1 MTGMLTVGQKKKK
14 LEKDEVP
21 PRFELGSL
29 DSESRVL
36 TITPWDLVDS
46 TGKIDS
52 SIAHKLSTHH
62 KNGLGLVRD
71 LNPGP
76 LAP

>member
-1 MTGMLTVGQKKKK
+1 MRGMLTVGQKKKK

-36 TITPWDLVDS
+36 TITPWDLVD
-46 TGKIDS
+46 TEGKTDNP
-52 SIAHKLSTHH
+52 IARFLSNHH
-62 KNGLGLVRD
+62 QNGSGLVRD